1 MAKGASLNHLTLLI
15 MAKLTSFT
23 FLSLNGYYKGE
34 NEDTGWHRHGE
45 EEVKYSE
52 QSLKSQNILLLGRTT
67 YEMMYSFWPSAMAAH
82 LFPAVAMGMNKAE
95 KIVFSN
101 TIKAAHWQNT
111 TIMNGNIVQ
120 QIKKLKLTQEKD
132 LTILGSGSIVG
143 QFSDARLIDQYQLM
157 IDPVAIGQGTTL
169 FSGTKNKLNLKLI
182 SSKVFKSSGVVLLTY
197 ERRGD

>member
-1 MAKGASLNHLTLLI
+1 MAKGASLNHLTFLI

>member
-169 FSGTKNKLNLKLI
+169 FSGTKNELNLKLI